1 MALARA
7 CSASQMVT
15 SPSRTSGST
24 SFDPKRFALFVARDR
39 HYEGGLGMGRR
50 FKYDHVGIPA
60 QIKHI
65 STNWQG
71 IILLRRVKA
80 LNTG

>member
-1 MALARA
+1 
-7 CSASQMVT
+7 
-15 SPSRTSGST
+15 
-24 SFDPKRFALFVARDR
+24 
-39 HYEGGLGMGRR
+39 MGRR